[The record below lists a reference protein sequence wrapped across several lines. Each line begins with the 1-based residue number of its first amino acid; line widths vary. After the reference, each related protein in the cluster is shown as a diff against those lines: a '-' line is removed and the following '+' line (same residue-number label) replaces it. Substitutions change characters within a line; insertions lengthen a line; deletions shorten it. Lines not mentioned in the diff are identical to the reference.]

1 MLPDLKWVRK
11 IEPLRLAMMARPRAG
26 EWLQQEIEGLKRLKI
41 DCLVSLLEP
50 SEVSE
55 LGLSQESQLCVENQ
69 IEFLNFPIRDRG
81 VPLSIEA
88 TDVLVKALISKLNH
102 SLGVAIHCRAGIGR
116 TGIIAGCVLSKLGK
130 PFSDIFP
137 TLSEA
142 RRVPVPDTS
151 EQIGWVKTYVART
164 GTAP

>member
-1 MLPDLKWVRK
+1 
-11 IEPLRLAMMARPRAG
+11 MMAKPRAG
-26 EWLQQEIEGLKRLKI
+26 EWLQQEIKGLKRLKI

-50 SEVSE
+50 PEASE
-55 LGLSQESQLCVENQ
+55 LELSQESQFCVENQ
-69 IEFLNFPIRDRG
+69 IEFLNFPIPDRG

-88 TDVLVKALISKLNH
+88 TDVLVKALISKLNRG
-102 SLGVAIHCRAGIGR
+102 LGVAIHCRAGIGR

-137 TLSEA
+137 ILSEA

-151 EQIGWVKTYVART
+151 EQIDWVKTYVART
-164 GTAP
+164 GTEP